1 MSYPQIYTLGSYG
14 QSIRCEIAE
23 RNATTGVVAAVDI
36 SSATNLK
43 IVFRAPDGQTFEK
56 TATLINSGTDGLMG
70 YTVEGGFFDATNPN
84 LVGTWYYQPDFTLG
98 SWAGASFEE
107 GQFRVVPRMRRS
119 T

>member
-23 RNATTGVVAAVDI
+23 RNATTGVIAAVDI
-36 SSATNLK
+36 SSATNL
-43 IVFRAPDGQTFEK
+43 
-56 TATLINSGTDGLMG
+56 MG
-70 YTVEGGFFDATNPN
+70 YTVESGFFDASNPN

-98 SWAGASFEE
+98 SWVGASFEE